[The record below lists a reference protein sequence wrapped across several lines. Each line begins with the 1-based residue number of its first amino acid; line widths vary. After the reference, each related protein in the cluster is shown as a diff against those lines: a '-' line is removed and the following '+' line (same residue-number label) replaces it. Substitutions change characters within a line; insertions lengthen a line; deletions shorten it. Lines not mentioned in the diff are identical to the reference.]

1 MEQALLPLVSLL
13 LAADQSGPPTRTRR
27 RHGSIITSARHANL
41 LGETLRIPSAIVP
54 CRTHERRHLT

>member
-1 MEQALLPLVSLL
+1 MSLL